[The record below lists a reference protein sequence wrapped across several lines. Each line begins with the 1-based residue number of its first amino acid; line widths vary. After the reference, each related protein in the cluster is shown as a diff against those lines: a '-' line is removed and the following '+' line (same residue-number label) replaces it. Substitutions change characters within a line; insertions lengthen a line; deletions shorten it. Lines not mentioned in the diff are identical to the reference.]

1 MLVFLDCYLH
11 FLLKL
16 IFLKTLS
23 VIIVVN
29 VHAPCYRYNAL
40 FYTTRVKMYL
50 TEYPHNNNSAIN
62 KISKFKH
69 SRYNYLTLAIMK
81 KNRSLNQICKVIF
94 YHTLYWLKDFWIK
107 NIWYWVWKKGRS
119 EIDKNYLKMSK

>member
-1 MLVFLDCYLH
+1 MLVVLDCYLH

-16 IFLKTLS
+16 FFLKTLS

-62 KISKFKH
+62 KISKLKY
-69 SRYNYLTLAIMK
+69 SKNNYFTLAILVK
-81 KNRSLNQICKVIF
+81 YNFYIGISLNQITKAI
-94 YHTLYWLKDFWIK
+94 LYDIL
-107 NIWYWVWKKGRS
+107 Y
-119 EIDKNYLKMSK
+119 

>member
-1 MLVFLDCYLH
+1 MLVVLDCYLH
-11 FLLKL
+11 FLPKL
-16 IFLKTLS
+16 FFLKTLS

-62 KISKFKH
+62 QDIKLKYN
-69 SRYNYLTLAIMK
+69 RYNYFTLAIMAK
-81 KNRSLNQICKVIF
+81 YSSSLNQICKVIF
-94 YHTLYWLKDFWIK
+94 YDTLY
-107 NIWYWVWKKGRS
+107 
-119 EIDKNYLKMSK
+119 

>member
-1 MLVFLDCYLH
+1 MLVVLDCYLH
-11 FLLKL
+11 FLPKL
-16 IFLKTLS
+16 FFLKTLS

-62 KISKFKH
+62 QDIKLKYN
-69 SRYNYLTLAIMK
+69 RYNYFTLAIMAK
-81 KNRSLNQICKVIF
+81 YNFHIF
-94 YHTLYWLKDFWIK
+94 YDTLY
-107 NIWYWVWKKGRS
+107 
-119 EIDKNYLKMSK
+119 

>member
-50 TEYPHNNNSAIN
+50 TEYPHNNNDTVNYAEY
-62 KISKFKH
+62 H
-69 SRYNYLTLAIMK
+69 SYGQFIEADNAKLEVNTQP
-81 KNRSLNQICKVIF
+81 NGE
-94 YHTLYWLKDFWIK
+94 K
-107 NIWYWVWKKGRS
+107 NIQIG
-119 EIDKNYLKMSK
+119 ELLAA

>member
-1 MLVFLDCYLH
+1 MLVLLDCYLH

-16 IFLKTLS
+16 FFLKTLS

-62 KISKFKH
+62 KISKLTH
-69 SRYNYLTLAIMK
+69 SKNNYFTLAILVK
-81 KNRSLNQICKVIF
+81 YSF
-94 YHTLYWLKDFWIK
+94 YIGINLFSMIHY
-107 NIWYWVWKKGRS
+107 
-119 EIDKNYLKMSK
+119 ID